1 MRGMNE
7 PPCPANIRLSP
18 IGLIES
24 DFPDKFG
31 VPRQPGLA
39 PSARATLRLLSPYDD
54 PLTTRGLDAF
64 SHLWLTF
71 LFHQSP
77 ERWTPL
83 VRPPRLGGNRRV
95 GVFASRSTH
104 RPNRLGLSLV
114 ELLEIETH
122 NGVRLHLA
130 GADLI
135 SGTPVLDI
143 KPYLPWAEA
152 RPEAR
157 ADFAPEAPRR
167 LPVRF
172 THGAETALARRED
185 AASLRSLIEEV
196 LSQDPRPAY
205 RDDDGTRRYGV
216 RLRELDIHFRVTATT
231 DGTRTLEVLDIIPT

>member
-1 MRGMNE
+1 MAIMSVHST
-7 PPCPANIRLSP
+7 PPAITLSP

-39 PSARATLRLLSPYDD
+39 PSARATLRLLPPYDD
-54 PLTTRGLDAF
+54 PLMVRGLETF

-71 LFHQSP
+71 LFHHSP

-114 ELLEIETH
+114 ELLEVDTRA
-122 NGVRLHLA
+122 GVRLRLA
-130 GADLI
+130 GADLVN
-135 SGTPVLDI
+135 GTPVLDI

-152 RPEAR
+152 RPEAS
-157 ADFAPEAPRR
+157 AGFAPEAPPR
-167 LPVRF
+167 LPVCF
-172 THGAETALARRED
+172 TQAAEATLAGRDD

-205 RDDDGTRRYGV
+205 RDDDETRRYGV
-216 RLRELDIHFRVTATT
+216 RLRELDIRFRVVAASR
-231 DGTRTLEVLDIIPT
+231 GTRLLEVLEIVPA